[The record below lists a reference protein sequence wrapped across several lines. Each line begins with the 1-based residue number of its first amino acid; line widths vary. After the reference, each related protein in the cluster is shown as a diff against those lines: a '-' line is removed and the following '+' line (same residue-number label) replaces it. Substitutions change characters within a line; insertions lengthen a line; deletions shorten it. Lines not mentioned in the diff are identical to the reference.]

1 MDKELKN
8 KIDFIN
14 QKTGKKTGFSIPNS
28 YFENIENSLN
38 SVIISNGFTKETA
51 FKTPPN
57 YFHNLENDVLKKLS
71 IKETKVN
78 SLKQKVLQFIPFV
91 AAASVLLFIG
101 LNYFNTAN
109 SSFPDNI
116 NETDITLWY
125 ENGYGNTNN
134 IELASILETSDFKED
149 NIITFLNDDN
159 LEDYLNTTIDD
170 SLLLTEIE

>member
-14 QKTGKKTGFSIPNS
+14 QKTGKKTGFSIPDS
-28 YFENIENSLN
+28 YFDNIENSLN
-38 SVIISNGFTKETA
+38 SVIISNDFTKETA

-57 YFHNLENDVLKKLS
+57 YFDNLEKDVLKKLN
-71 IKETKVN
+71 IKETKVI
-78 SLKQKVLQFIPFV
+78 SLKQKVLQFTPIV

-101 LNYFNTAN
+101 LNYFNTTN
-109 SSFPDNI
+109 SSFLDNI
-116 NETDITLWY
+116 NETDITSWY
-125 ENGYGNTNN
+125 ENGYGSTNN

-149 NIITFLNDDN
+149 NIITFVNDDN

-170 SLLLTEIE
+170 SLLLNEIE